1 MEEFARIKDEVP
13 SVIMDAHMKNVKDA
27 QEAGN
32 DNPNQAGLEKS
43 GIAGW
48 WFARHIY
55 FFPEALI
62 G

>member
-27 QEAGN
+27 KEAGN

-43 GIAGW
+43 GIAGKYKSS
-48 WFARHIY
+48 I
-55 FFPEALI
+55 FPKMSLCEL
-62 G
+62 